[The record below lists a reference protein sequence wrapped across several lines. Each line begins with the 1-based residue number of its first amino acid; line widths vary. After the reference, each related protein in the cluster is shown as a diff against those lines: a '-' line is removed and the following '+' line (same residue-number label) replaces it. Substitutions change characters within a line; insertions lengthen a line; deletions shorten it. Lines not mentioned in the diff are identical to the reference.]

1 MVVLVEAGEDTP
13 TLTHC
18 YVDMDTENV
27 NKLSSLL
34 ADRVLWCQESLVLYR
49 LESVDLTTKITK
61 AYRFIFI

>member
-13 TLTHC
+13 TLTHF